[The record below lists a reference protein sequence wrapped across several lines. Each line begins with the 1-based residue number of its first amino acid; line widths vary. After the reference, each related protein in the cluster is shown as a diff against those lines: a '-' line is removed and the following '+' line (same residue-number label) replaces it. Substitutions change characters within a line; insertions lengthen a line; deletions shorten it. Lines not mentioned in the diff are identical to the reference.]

1 MTQLRLLPVLLVAA
15 AALLF
20 GPAAS
25 ARGLAKAW
33 EATGFANPESV
44 LWDPAQ
50 QVLYVSNVNGA
61 PADKDG
67 NGYISKLSA
76 DGHVLA
82 RKWVVG
88 LDGPKG
94 MAVHEGR
101 LYVADIDRLV
111 VIDTASGKL
120 IKTYPAD
127 GAKFLGD
134 VAAADDGV
142 VYVSDMLS
150 NSLWRLV
157 DGRFEQWIADPAL
170 EAPNGLLAEHGRLVV
185 ATWGRTGAGVAG
197 ADTVA
202 GSLKA
207 VGTRDQSIRTLAPG
221 LGSLAGVEPDG
232 DGGYLVSDYVKGVVL
247 QVARGGRVH
256 TILTLS
262 QGSADIGTIP
272 AQHLLLVPMMMDGT
286 VAAYR
291 LK

>member
-1 MTQLRLLPVLLVAA
+1 MRRRLAVLVVAV
-15 AALLF
+15 AALLS

-33 EATGFANPESV
+33 ETAGFANPESV
-44 LWDPAQ
+44 LWDAGQ
-50 QVLYVSNVNGA
+50 QVLYVSNVNGR
-61 PADKDG
+61 PVDKDG

-82 RKWVVG
+82 RRWVVG

-94 MAVHEGR
+94 MAVHDGR

-111 VIDTASGKL
+111 VVDTASGKL
-120 IKTYPAD
+120 IKTYPAG

-134 VAAADDGV
+134 VTIDPDGV
-142 VYVSDMLS
+142 VYVSDMLADAI
-150 NSLWRLV
+150 WRLA
-157 DGRFEQWIADPAL
+157 DGRFERWLADPAL
-170 EAPNGLLAEHGRLVV
+170 EAPNGLKAERDRLVV
-185 ATWGRTGAGVAG
+185 ASWGSTGAVK
-197 ADTVA
+197 VA
-202 GSLKA
+202 GSLKTVGYGDRA
-207 VGTRDQSIRTLAPG
+207 VHTLAAG
-221 LGSLAGVEPDG
+221 LGSLAGVEADG

-247 QVARGGRVH
+247 RVTRTGRVH

-272 AQHLLLVPMMMDGT
+272 AQHLLVVPMMMDGT

-291 LK
+291 LHQ